1 MRPRPF
7 RQCPTNVNDARYPQP
22 MSDRPVTKSAHA
34 ESPKQSSANE
44 ESSTKNPVPLP
55 RWSDASRWPTYAAL
69 AIAVIAVALAALAYF
84 HPAHKAASVAQQG
97 GDAKANVCSAYAAA
111 HKAVVINTHMQ
122 SPNINDQV
130 AELAVATNA
139 RLALI
144 GGGAYLRGL
153 IAANNA
159 APADL
164 ANAANSFANTVE
176 QLGMNY
182 LIQAGAAA
190 QDPLRHDLDSQITQ
204 LNKLCT

>member
-1 MRPRPF
+1 
-7 RQCPTNVNDARYPQP
+7 
-22 MSDRPVTKSAHA
+22 MSDRPFSKSAHA
-34 ESPKQSSANE
+34 ETEMEPSVKE
-44 ESSTKNPVPLP
+44 ESYSTTPAPFP

-84 HPAHKAASVAQQG
+84 YPAQKGASVAQQG
-97 GDAKANVCSAYAAA
+97 GDAKANVCAAYAAA
-111 HKAVVINTHMQ
+111 HKAVVINTHME
-122 SPNINDQV
+122 SPNINDAV
-130 AELAVATNA
+130 AELTVATNA

-144 GGGAYLRGL
+144 GGGAYLRER
-153 IAANNA
+153 IAANTA

-164 ANAANSFANTVE
+164 ANAANSMANTIE

-182 LIQAGAAA
+182 LTQAGAAA